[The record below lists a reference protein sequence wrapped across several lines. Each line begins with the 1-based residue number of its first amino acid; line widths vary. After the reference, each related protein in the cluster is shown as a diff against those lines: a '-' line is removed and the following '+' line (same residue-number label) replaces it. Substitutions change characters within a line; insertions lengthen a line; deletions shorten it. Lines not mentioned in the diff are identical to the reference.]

1 MKSAR
6 VSTPHRVGD
15 LLTAAVP
22 ALAERMLA
30 SEIQQQWVA
39 LVGPALG
46 QRSRP
51 SALDRGVLEI
61 RADNSPGLM
70 ELEMR
75 GGEIL
80 EALARR
86 HGRSVLSLRFVLGA
100 VPPAPARP
108 MRRGRGAALP
118 RLSEEEAHEIDR
130 ATSALADPVLA
141 GALRRLLTK
150 DRLAQR
156 QRSAASAAEKDL
168 P

>member
-6 VSTPHRVGD
+6 VSSPHRVGD

-30 SEIQQQWVA
+30 GQIQREWEA
-39 LVGPALG
+39 IVGPALA

-61 RADNSPGLM
+61 RADNSPWLM

-80 EALARR
+80 GALARR
-86 HGRSVLSLRFVLGA
+86 YGRSVVSLRFVLGA
-100 VPPAPARP
+100 VPPAPAP
-108 MRRGRGAALP
+108 PARRRSPAPL
-118 RLSEEEAHEIDR
+118 RLSDEETHEIDR
-130 ATSALADPVLA
+130 ATSALGDPVLA

-150 DRLAQR
+150 DRLAHR
-156 QRSAASAAEKDL
+156 QGSAAPTAEKDVS
-168 P
+168 

>member
-30 SEIQQQWVA
+30 GEIQREWVA

-86 HGRSVLSLRFVLGA
+86 HGRSVLSLRFVLGT
-100 VPPAPARP
+100 VPPAPAP
-108 MRRGRGAALP
+108 PTRRRGAALP
-118 RLSEEEAHEIDR
+118 RLSEEETLEIDR

-156 QRSAASAAEKDL
+156 QRSAVPAAEKDL